1 MNTIERNA
9 FLVGYLDQTADFFQN
24 QGNLTFSQ
32 MLREIS
38 AEFSCPAPIPMVLY
52 CPNCGLQH
60 IDEPKPVNPVDV
72 LRELAPLAMPGYEI
86 DHSAF
91 DKARDSIG
99 GASWT
104 NQPHRSHLC
113 ADCGCIWRPC
123 DVPTEGVESIATEGK
138 ADTWPDAHEE
148 IQAIQAHKMA
158 EGFREIGTIKIY
170 ASGSDVVTQ
179 VALLPGDYRELGKST
194 KIFIKTS

>member
-1 MNTIERNA
+1 MI
-9 FLVGYLDQTADFFQN
+9 LSK
-24 QGNLTFSQ
+24 NLKT
-32 MLREIS
+32 LCGGWKKCRRT
-38 AEFSCPAPIPMVLY
+38 MVLY

-60 IDEPKPVNPVDV
+60 IDAPKLGSYGLTCDGNGVPTEVPD
-72 LRELAPLAMPGYEI
+72 
-86 DHSAF
+86 
-91 DKARDSIG
+91 
-99 GASWT
+99 WT
-104 NQPHRSHLC
+104 NPPHRSHLC
-113 ADCGCIWRPC
+113 TDCGCIWRPC